1 MTPAMAEAVEYLRA
15 WHDKAK
21 ATTDLDRY
29 PALLGEAEAYV
40 LNLLKVADSE
50 TDQ

>member
-1 MTPAMAEAVEYLRA
+1 MTPALAEAVEYLRA

-21 ATTDLDRY
+21 ATTDLDQY

-40 LNLLKVADSE
+40 LNLLELVDSE
-50 TDQ
+50 TGQ